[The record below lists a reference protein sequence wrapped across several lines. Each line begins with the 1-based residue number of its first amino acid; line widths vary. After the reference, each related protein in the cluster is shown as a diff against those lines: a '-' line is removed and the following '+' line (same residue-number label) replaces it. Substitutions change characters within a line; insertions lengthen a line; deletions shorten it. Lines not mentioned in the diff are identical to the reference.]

1 MFFYRVKGGRWM
13 RYLSVAEIA
22 KKWDVS
28 ERSVRNYCANGR
40 VPGAFLT
47 RKMWN
52 IPENAPKP
60 ERSNKKKEKPTT
72 LLDILQNEKANKY
85 SGGIYHKTQIDL
97 TYNSNHMEGSRLTH
111 DQIRY
116 IFETNTIGIEKEVL
130 NVDDVIETAN
140 HFRCI
145 DMIIDRAKLSLTEKI
160 IKELHLILKNG
171 TSDSRKDW
179 FAVGNY
185 KKLPNEVG
193 GMETALPE
201 EVANKMKKLL
211 SEYNNKE
218 EKNFEDILDFHVK
231 FERIHP
237 FQDGNGRVGRLIMFK
252 ECLKYNIVPFIIED
266 NLKMFYYRGLK
277 EWDNEKGYLTDTC
290 MTAQDRYK
298 AYLDYFRI
306 SY

>member
-1 MFFYRVKGGRWM
+1 MQYF
-13 RYLSVAEIA
+13 SVAQMA
-22 KKWDVS
+22 KIWNVS
-28 ERSVRNYCANGR
+28 ERSVRNYCAKGR
-40 VPGAFLT
+40 VPGAFLIGKT
-47 RKMWN
+47 WN
-52 IPENAPKP
+52 IPEGAEKP
-60 ERSNKKKEKPTT
+60 ERSRKKKSQPIT
-72 LLDILQNEKANKY
+72 LLDILQEEKESKY
-85 SGGIYHKTQIDL
+85 AGGIYHKTQIDL

-111 DQIRY
+111 DQTRY
-116 IFETNTIGIEKEVL
+116 IFETNTIGVENEVL

-145 DMIIDRAKLSLTEKI
+145 DLIIDHGNAALTEKF
-160 IKELHLILKNG
+160 IKKLHLILKSG

-179 FAVGNY
+179 FTVGDY

-201 EVANKMKKLL
+201 EVADKMKVLL
-211 SEYNNKE
+211 TEYNNKK
-218 EKNFEDILDFHVK
+218 EKTFEDILDFHVK

-266 NLKMFYYRGLK
+266 NLKLFYYRGLK
-277 EWDNEKGYLTDTC
+277 EWNSEKGYLTDTC
-290 MTAQDRYK
+290 LTAQDRYK

-306 SY
+306 KY